1 MTLREQ
7 IGQLFM
13 MGFTGTTVT
22 KDLASF
28 LKAYSPGG
36 VIFFKRNLESVQ
48 QTVELTNG
56 LQKLSPRSPLL
67 FAIDQE
73 GGRVSRLPGE
83 FTIFPP
89 CEQLGQ
95 CNSYE
100 LAYSAA
106 AIIATELRAVGIN
119 MNMAPVLDVNSNPD
133 NPVIGDRAFGATP
146 EIVGEMGLATIAGLQ
161 ENKVVACGKHFP
173 GHGDTATDSHK
184 ELPVV
189 DADLQRL
196 RETEFPPFQQ
206 AIRYGVASLMTAHVL
221 YRALDPEAPAT
232 LSSAVIQHL
241 LREEFRYDGVV
252 FTDDLEMHA
261 IIDHD
266 GIGEAAV
273 RAFVAGCDVLL
284 ICKDQERV
292 MAAMQAMEKAVQDG
306 RITQDRL
313 EQSLVRVAQLK
324 ARYLQPYKP
333 VTISDAR
340 LIVGCRSHKVLLDSW
355 RNAYGRV
362 PKPKALE
369 INEPAASH
377 DSPVTHV

>member
-22 KDLASF
+22 SDLASF
-28 LKAYSPGG
+28 LKSYTPGG
-36 VIFFKRNLESVQ
+36 VILFRRNLESVQ
-48 QTVELTNG
+48 QIVDLTNG
-56 LQKLSPRSPLL
+56 LQKLSPAQPLL
-67 FAIDQE
+67 IAIDQE
-73 GGRVSRLPGE
+73 GGRVSRLPAE

-89 CEQLGQ
+89 CGQLGR
-95 CNSYE
+95 CNSSE

-106 AIIATELRAVGIN
+106 ATIAKELRAVGIN
-119 MNMAPVLDVNSNPD
+119 MNMAPVLDVNSNPE
-133 NPVIGDRAFGATP
+133 NPVIGDRAFGDSP
-146 EIVGEMGLATIAGLQ
+146 DLVGEMGLATIGGLQ
-161 ENKVVACGKHFP
+161 DNRVVACGKHFP

-189 DADLQRL
+189 DAGLPRL
-196 RETEFPPFQQ
+196 RDTEFPPFQQ
-206 AIRYGVASLMTAHVL
+206 AIRYGVACLMTAHVL

-232 LSSAVIQHL
+232 LSSAVIQRL

-273 RAFVAGCDVLL
+273 RSFVAGCDVLL
-284 ICKDQERV
+284 ICKDQDRV
-292 MAAMQAMEKAVQDG
+292 VTAMQAMERAVNDG
-306 RITQDRL
+306 RITQERL
-313 EQSLVRVAQLK
+313 AESLARVAKLK
-324 ARYLQPYKP
+324 AQYLHPYKP

-340 LIVGCRSHKVLLDSW
+340 LVVGCRSHRVLLDSW
-355 RNAYGRV
+355 HKAYARLPKLTSADPPESV
-362 PKPKALE
+362 P
-369 INEPAASH
+369 SH

>member
-22 KDLASF
+22 NDLASF
-28 LKAYSPGG
+28 LKSYTPGG
-36 VIFFKRNLESVQ
+36 VILFRRNLESVQ
-48 QTVELTNG
+48 QIVDLTNG
-56 LQKLSPRSPLL
+56 LQKLSPAQPLL
-67 FAIDQE
+67 IAIDQE
-73 GGRVSRLPGE
+73 GGRVSRLPAE

-89 CEQLGQ
+89 CGQLGR
-95 CNSYE
+95 CNSSE

-106 AIIATELRAVGIN
+106 ATIAKELRAVGIN
-119 MNMAPVLDVNSNPD
+119 MNMAPVLDVNSNPE
-133 NPVIGDRAFGATP
+133 NPVIGDRAFGDSP
-146 EIVGEMGLATIAGLQ
+146 DLVGEMGLATIGGLQ
-161 ENKVVACGKHFP
+161 DNRVVACGKHFP

-189 DADLQRL
+189 DAGLPRL
-196 RETEFPPFQQ
+196 RDTEFPPFQQ
-206 AIRYGVASLMTAHVL
+206 AIRSGVASLMTAHVL

-232 LSSAVIQHL
+232 LSAAIIQRL

-273 RAFVAGCDVLL
+273 RSFVAGCDVLL
-284 ICKDQERV
+284 ICKDQDRV
-292 MAAMQAMEKAVQDG
+292 MAAMQAMERAVNDG
-306 RITQDRL
+306 RITQERL
-313 EQSLVRVAQLK
+313 AQSLARVATLK
-324 ARYLQPYKP
+324 AQYLHPYKP

-340 LIVGCRSHKVLLDSW
+340 LVVGCRSHRVLLDSW
-355 RNAYGRV
+355 HKAYARLPKLTSADPPEPV
-362 PKPKALE
+362 P
-369 INEPAASH
+369 SH